1 LKTGGT
7 EGIGSEQQLQKRSG
21 HGEKEN
27 HDARTGSAGT
37 IGAYLRDKRMSR
49 DINPE
54 EVYAATGIS
63 STVLHALENDDREQL
78 PAEVYIKGFYKKYAE
93 YLGVDFE
100 DLQAKYQQQQ
110 AQSLK
115 KPGRR
120 FDFSTVI
127 TLRGQ
132 GENIFTE
139 TFRRLFLLLIILVLG
154 FLLYWIYKNYLAP
167 NNSLGFYLDQ
177 FPAFCSLLS
186 SNASDL
192 FC

>member
-1 LKTGGT
+1 
-7 EGIGSEQQLQKRSG
+7 
-21 HGEKEN
+21 
-27 HDARTGSAGT
+27 
-37 IGAYLRDKRMSR
+37 MSR
-49 DINPE
+49 DIGPE
-54 EVYAATGIS
+54 EVSAATGIS

-93 YLGVDFE
+93 YLGLDFE
-100 DLQAKYQQQQ
+100 DLQAKYQQQ
-110 AQSLK
+110 AKSLK
-115 KPGRR
+115 KTGRR

-132 GENIFTE
+132 GEKIFTE

-154 FLLYWIYKNYLAP
+154 CLLYWIYKNYLAP
-167 NNSLGFYLDQ
+167 YNSLGFYLDQ
-177 FPAFCSLLS
+177 FPAFYSLLS

>member
-1 LKTGGT
+1 MNIGGT
-7 EGIGSEQQLQKRSG
+7 EGIGSEKQLHIKSG

-37 IGAYLRDKRMSR
+37 IGAYLRDKRLSR
-49 DINPE
+49 DIGPE
-54 EVYAATGIS
+54 EVCAATGIS
-63 STVLHALENDDREQL
+63 NTVLHALENDDREQL

-100 DLQAKYQQQQ
+100 ELQAKYQQQ

-115 KPGRR
+115 KAGRR

-132 GENIFTE
+132 GEYIFTE
-139 TFRRLFLLLIILVLG
+139 IFRRLFLLIVILVVG

-167 NNSLGFYLDQ
+167 NNPLGFYLDQ
-177 FPAFCSLLS
+177 FPAFYSLLS